1 MTDADKQ
8 AIDDVKQYLFS
19 SDLADDCKDN
29 LLGLVKNA
37 ANLAN
42 GHPDKIQG
50 ITELL
55 LSMVL
60 QDVRNSIRQPKK
72 IAAEVAAQMTVH
84 VAKCP
89 VAGGGALPA
98 KIAWMYPFR
107 WQIAVLACVALFSP
121 HTPELFSLISRLMD
135 K

>member
-8 AIDDVKQYLFS
+8 TIEDVKKYLFS

-72 IAAEVAAQMTVH
+72 IAAEVAAQMNAH

-89 VAGGGALPA
+89 IAGGGTLPA
-98 KIAWMYPFR
+98 RVAWMYPFR
-107 WQIAVLACVALFSP
+107 WQIAILASVMMFAP
-121 HTPELFSLISRLMD
+121 HTPELFSLISRYME